1 MKKIFTTEFKV
12 GLTVIFSTLVLIL
25 GIIWGKGFRLQTNK
39 YQLQVVFDNVG
50 GMVPGD
56 PVTVNGVKE
65 GKVLKIGWKGRKVLC
80 TIQLNNDVVLYE
92 DATFTVVSAE
102 LLAGMKIEIFPGKS
116 NNHLNLSE
124 QPFEG
129 KYGGRIV
136 DVGIVIGELA
146 EDMSKLSFRVDSTVS
161 MINTFLKKGEIQQ
174 NVTSSLNNLNK
185 ITAGLATLPHS
196 MNKTMT
202 VLDSTVNQLHYLV
215 KNNDREM
222 ESTLTNLNTISI
234 QLDSATVSLNHI
246 LGSIEKDKGTL
257 GRMVSDSTMDLNVNR
272 TLMRID
278 SLARQIKEEGL
289 QLDLF

>member
-257 GRMVSDSTMDLNVNR
+257 GRMVSDSTMYLNVNR

>member
-1 MKKIFTTEFKV
+1 MRKIFTTEFKV
-12 GLTVIFSTLVLIL
+12 GLTVIFATLVLIL

-39 YQLQVVFDNVG
+39 YQLQIVFDNVG

-65 GKVLKIGWKGRKVLC
+65 GKVLKIGWKDRKVLC

-92 DATFTVVSAE
+92 DAIFTVISAE

-116 NNHLNLSE
+116 DKHLNLSE
-124 QPFEG
+124 QPFKG

-146 EDMSKLSFRVDSTVS
+146 EDISKLSFRVDSTVT
-161 MINTFLKKGEIQQ
+161 MVNTFLKQGKVQQ

-185 ITAGLATLPHS
+185 LTAGLAALPPS
-196 MNKTMT
+196 LNRTMA
-202 VLDSTVNQLHYLV
+202 VLDSTVRQLHTLV
-215 KNNDREM
+215 KHNDGKM
-222 ESTLTNLNTISI
+222 ESTLNNLNTIST

-246 LGSIEKDKGTL
+246 LGSIENDKGTL
-257 GRMVSDSTMDLNVNR
+257 GRMVSDSAMYINMNR
-272 TLMRID
+272 ALMRID
-278 SLARQIKEEGL
+278 SLAKQIKEEGL

>member
-12 GLTVIFSTLVLIL
+12 GLTVIFSTLVLVL

-39 YQLQVVFDNVG
+39 YQLQIVFDNVG

-65 GKVLKIGWKGRKVLC
+65 GKVLKIGWQDRKVLC
-80 TIQLNNDVVLYE
+80 TIQLNNDVTLYE
-92 DATFTVVSAE
+92 DATFTVISAE

-116 NNHLNLSE
+116 NRHLNLSQ

-136 DVGIVIGELA
+136 DVGLVIGDLA
-146 EDMSKLSFRVDSTVS
+146 QDMSRLSFRVDSTVS
-161 MINTFLKKGEIQQ
+161 MINAFLKQGKIQEDI
-174 NVTSSLNNLNK
+174 SASLNNLNT
-185 ITAGLATLPHS
+185 ITAGLATLPAAI
-196 MNKTMT
+196 NKTMI

-215 KNNDREM
+215 KNNDSKM
-222 ESTLTNLNTISI
+222 ASTLTNLNTIST

-246 LGSIEKDKGTL
+246 LGSIEKDNGTL
-257 GRMVSDSTMDLNVNR
+257 GRMVSDSTMYLNINR

-278 SLARQIKEEGL
+278 SLAKQIKEEGL
-289 QLDLF
+289 HLDLF